1 MRMTP
6 DEFLR
11 WEHKAI
17 TLLGMSGAGKT
28 TLANKLPKT
37 SWFHYSGDYRIG
49 TKYLVEPF
57 LTTSSARR

>member
-28 TLANKLPKT
+28 TLANKLAE
-37 SWFHYSGDYRIG
+37 DE
-49 TKYLVEPF
+49 LVPLF
-57 LTTSSARR
+57 R